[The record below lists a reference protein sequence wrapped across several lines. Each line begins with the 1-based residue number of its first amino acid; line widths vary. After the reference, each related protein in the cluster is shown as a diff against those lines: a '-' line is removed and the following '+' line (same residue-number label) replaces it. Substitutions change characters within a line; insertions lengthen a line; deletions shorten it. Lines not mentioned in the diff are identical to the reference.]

1 MRGQRLLGIGLFV
14 VAVSAALAAQTAQ
27 QRPTFRSGID
37 LIEVDASVID
47 GDGLPIAD
55 LQPSDFS
62 VTVDGEPRRVLQ
74 AHFDLLRPERDAGR
88 PTPVAED
95 VFYTSNTDATRGRL
109 IVIAVDEESILFGEG
124 RHVMRAAGE
133 FVDSLSPGDRVSLVA
148 VPQPGVYIDFTSN
161 HDRVRDAVAGMSG
174 LARRRVGTLNIGV
187 WEAFQII
194 DHYNGPLLEQVI
206 GRICPQR
213 ARSGA
218 RAFDDVGVADD
229 PTAGALA
236 GQAFNLFVC
245 QQRVEDES
253 RQIVQESRLRSQY
266 MRYGLQD
273 ILRALREVE
282 GPKVLL
288 WISGG
293 HVVDGTENTMRALED
308 LVVEARTTIYVM
320 MVDEPLG
327 GDITQAASS
336 PSPADDRRMRE
347 EGLHMAASITRGTVF
362 RAHFNP
368 APIFDRLEREMSGYY
383 LLGVESRPNDRDKER
398 RKIEVSVRREG
409 ARVRARREVTFAPEE
424 TDPSVA
430 ERLGRMLRSPVPHR
444 DLPVRVATYAYQL
457 PDSEQSEQQVRVVV
471 AAELG
476 VSPPLTMGFMLRDPV
491 GNVVASGMKEIA
503 PQLAGTPSGQLLETS
518 FDITVEPGAYSL
530 RVAALDAAGQ
540 GGSVEHPVHA
550 EPMSDGHFSVGDLL
564 VADQANGMRPPVE
577 ARVSSGRLL
586 AFTELYADSSEVWQ
600 GVVVHLDVADDATG
614 PPRAEGTTTIPGP
627 GDPFRRAVLADLA
640 VDHLPPGR
648 YVVRARVMHDSIE
661 VAQLHRP
668 FRITA
673 PYAPAI
679 R

>member
-95 VFYTSNTDATRGRL
+95 VFYTSNTEATRGRL

-148 VPQPGVYIDFTSN
+148 VPQPGVYLDFTSN

-194 DHYNGPLLEQVI
+194 EHNDVPLREQVI
-206 GRICPQR
+206 GRVCPQR
-213 ARSGA
+213 ARGVSGTS
-218 RAFDDVGVADD
+218 AFADVGVGDD
-229 PTAGALA
+229 PRAGALA

-253 RQIVQESRLRSQY
+253 RQIVQESRLRSED

-308 LVVEARTTIYVM
+308 LVVEARTTLYVV

-327 GDITQAASS
+327 GDITQAASP
-336 PSPADDRRMRE
+336 PSPREDRRMRE
-347 EGLHMAASITRGTVF
+347 EGLHMAASMTRGTVF

-368 APIFDRLEREMSGYY
+368 DPIFDRLEREMSGYY

-409 ARVRARREVTFAPEE
+409 ARVRARREVMFAAEE

-430 ERLGRMLRSPVPHR
+430 ERLGRMLRSPVPNR
-444 DLPVRVATYAYQL
+444 ELPVRVATYAYQL
-457 PDSEQSEQQVRVVV
+457 AESEQQVRVRRGRGARRLPAFDPGFHV
-471 AAELG
+471 ARSGGERG
-476 VSPPLTMGFMLRDPV
+476 GERDE
-491 GNVVASGMKEIA
+491 GDRTTAGGDTNRAA
-503 PQLAGTPSGQLLETS
+503 P
-518 FDITVEPGAYSL
+518 
-530 RVAALDAAGQ
+530 R
-540 GGSVEHPVHA
+540 
-550 EPMSDGHFSVGDLL
+550 DLL
-564 VADQANGMRPPVE
+564 
-577 ARVSSGRLL
+577 
-586 AFTELYADSSEVWQ
+586 
-600 GVVVHLDVADDATG
+600 
-614 PPRAEGTTTIPGP
+614 
-627 GDPFRRAVLADLA
+627 
-640 VDHLPPGR
+640 
-648 YVVRARVMHDSIE
+648 
-661 VAQLHRP
+661 
-668 FRITA
+668 
-673 PYAPAI
+673 
-679 R
+679 

>member
-1 MRGQRLLGIGLFV
+1 MPGQRLLGIGLFV

-47 GDGLPIAD
+47 GDGVPIAD
-55 LQPSDFS
+55 LEPSDFS

-124 RHVMRAAGE
+124 RHVMRAASE

-148 VPQPGVYIDFTSN
+148 VPQPGVYLDFTSN

-194 DHYNGPLLEQVI
+194 ERNDVPLRERVI
-206 GRICPQR
+206 ARVCP
-213 ARSGA
+213 
-218 RAFDDVGVADD
+218 DVGLGDD
-229 PTAGALA
+229 PTAGALD

-245 QQRVEDES
+245 QQRVEVES
-253 RQIVQESRLRSQY
+253 RQIVQESRLRAED

-273 ILRALREVE
+273 ILCALREVE

-293 HVVDGTENTMRALED
+293 HVVDGTEMTMRALED
-308 LVVEARTTIYVM
+308 LVVEARTTLYVM

-327 GDITQAASS
+327 GDITQATSP
-336 PSPADDRRMRE
+336 PSPTQDRRLRE
-347 EGLHMAASITRGTVF
+347 EGLHMAASMTRGTVF

-368 APIFDRLEREMSGYY
+368 DPIFARLERELSGYY
-383 LLGVESRPNDRDKER
+383 LLGVESRPNDRDKAR

-409 ARVRARREVTFAPEE
+409 ARVRARREVMFAA
-424 TDPSVA
+424 A
-430 ERLGRMLRSPVPHR
+430 EVDESAEGRLGRMLRSPVPNR
-444 DLPVRVATYAYQL
+444 ELPVRVATYAYQL
-457 PDSEQSEQQVRVVV
+457 AEGEQQVRVVV

-476 VSPPLTMGFMLRDPV
+476 VSPPLTMGFMLKDPA
-491 GNVVASGMKEIA
+491 GNVVVTGTKEIA
-503 PQLAGTPSGQLLETS
+503 AQPTEIPAGQLLETS
-518 FDITVEPGAYSL
+518 FDITVEPGTYSL
-530 RVAALDAAGQ
+530 RVAAVDEAGQ

-550 EPMSDGHFSVGDLL
+550 RSSSDGHFSVGALL

-586 AFTELYADSSEVWQ
+586 AFTELYADSAEVWQ
-600 GVVVHLDVADDATG
+600 DVAVHLDVADDATG
-614 PPRAEGTTTIPGP
+614 PARTEGTTTIPGP
-627 GDPFRRAVLADLA
+627 GLDPFRRAVLADLA

-661 VAQLHRP
+661 VAHIHRP